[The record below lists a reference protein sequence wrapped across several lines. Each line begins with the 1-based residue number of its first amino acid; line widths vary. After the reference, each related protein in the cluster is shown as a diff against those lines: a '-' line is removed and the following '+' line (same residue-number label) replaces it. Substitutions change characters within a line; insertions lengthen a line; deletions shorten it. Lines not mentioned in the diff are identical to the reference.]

1 MTVKECTGDCCRE
14 FPVCGMS
21 MAQIIEIANGNK
33 VDPDGAKLV
42 AMLIPLDRVTGG
54 QPLFTCRHWNAET
67 KRCMDYENRPGMC
80 SDYPYYSGRCPA
92 CGGSAS

>member
-1 MTVKECTGDCCRE
+1 VTVKECTGDCCRE

-42 AMLIPLDRVTGG
+42 P
-54 QPLFTCRHWNAET
+54 C
-67 KRCMDYENRPGMC
+67 
-80 SDYPYYSGRCPA
+80 
-92 CGGSAS
+92 